1 MKKEDEDC
9 AEGSRTE
16 RKLRRES
23 YGQRIN
29 EESASFNRKAAAAA
43 A

>member
-16 RKLRRES
+16 RKQRRES
-23 YGQRIN
+23 WKGQKIN

-43 A
+43 